1 MEIYETLAQWI
12 YAYIDFI
19 AIEII
24 SVAFFTI
31 DDKNNIKLTFGR
43 IFGDTKYK
51 KTSLFI
57 YSILMIVP
65 VYFFISN
72 SLQTTITTYLITTGW
87 KTIPSFTAIVSF
99 SIFWLTKI
107 ILGRKWEFELVWTSL
122 AVLVI
127 SLLIIIFL

>member
-1 MEIYETLAQWI
+1 MEIYETLAQCI

-19 AIEII
+19 AIEIFLVVI
-24 SVAFFTI
+24 FTI

-57 YSILMIVP
+57 YLIIVIVP
-65 VYFFISN
+65 FYFFFSN

-107 ILGRKWEFELVWTSL
+107 ILGRKWEFKLVRTSSV
-122 AVLVI
+122 VLVI